1 MCEVKKF
8 LGLTL
13 AMALIRKAT
22 IDSYWSTEPLM
33 QTAYFNSCMSR
44 DRYRQILK
52 FLRFSNPYDVSSD
65 KNSRISGM
73 DKMCSEINK
82 CFLPGK
88 SLSLDESLLL
98 HKGRLSFRMFIQ
110 TKRARFGIKIYM
122 LCDSSGYMICSEVYY
137 GASTHLQC
145 NESGFDELSKSEQVI
160 VALLSKCNFL
170 DKGYTVTLDNWYTS
184 TRVAEYLWKR
194 KTAIRGTIRVSRGVP
209 QELREKTLRNFQC
222 AYMRKNELLC
232 IKFSD
237 KKDVYLLSTA
247 DNAGEIERQ
256 RTFRG
261 GHKQS
266 YQKPEAIHTY
276 NTEMSGVDLTDQYIS
291 SCNIVRK
298 SQVWFKKIGLSY
310 FQRLVLNSFI
320 RFRIERNQKMHF
332 GDFMKA
338 VVCHLTGVPSQSQKT
353 RHRRASS
360 ILSDHHY
367 PEEIPTQPGQPR
379 RRRKCA
385 ECAKTKTR
393 KDTYYFCPS
402 CPDTPALCVVPCFRN
417 FHVN

>member
-1 MCEVKKF
+1 
-8 LGLTL
+8 
-13 AMALIRKAT
+13 
-22 IDSYWSTEPLM
+22 
-33 QTAYFNSCMSR
+33 MSR
-44 DRYRQILK
+44 DRYRQILR

-73 DKMCSEINK
+73 DNLCLEINK
-82 CFLPGK
+82 CFLPDK
-88 SLSLDESLLL
+88 LLSLDESFLL

-122 LCDSSGYMICSEVYY
+122 LCDSKGYMICSEVYY

-145 NESGFDELSKSEQVI
+145 NESGFDGLSKSEQVVI
-160 VALLSKCNFL
+160 TLLSKCHFL

-184 TRVAEYLWKR
+184 TRVAEYLWQR

-209 QELREKTLRNFQC
+209 QDLREKKLQNLQS
-222 AYMRKNELLC
+222 AYMRKKELLC

-237 KKDVYLLSTA
+237 KRDVYLLSTA
-247 DNAGEIERQ
+247 DNAGEIERE

-298 SQVWFKKIGLSY
+298 SQVWFKKVGLSY
-310 FQRLVLNSFI
+310 FQRLVLNAFI
-320 RFRIERNQKMHF
+320 RFRSERNKGMQF
-332 GDFMKA
+332 GEFIKS
-338 VVCHLTGVPSQSQKT
+338 VVCHLTGVQSQSQRIRYK
-353 RHRRASS
+353 RASGMQQDRE
-360 ILSDHHY
+360 LHF
-367 PEEIPTQPGQPR
+367 PEEITPEGQTR

-385 ECAKTKTR
+385 ECAKRNIR
-393 KDTYYFCPS
+393 KDTLLLPQLPKRPGSLCS
-402 CPDTPALCVVPCFRN
+402 ALL
-417 FHVN
+417 